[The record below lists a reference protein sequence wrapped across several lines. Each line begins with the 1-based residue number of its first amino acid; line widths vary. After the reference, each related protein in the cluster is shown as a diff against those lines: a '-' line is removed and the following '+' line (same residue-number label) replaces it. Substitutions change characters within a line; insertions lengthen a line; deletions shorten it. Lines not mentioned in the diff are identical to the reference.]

1 MGKSPDTVV
10 SMVHDYFQKHG
21 LGEKNITIH
30 ADNCSSQ
37 NKNNTMIW
45 YLAWRV
51 MNGLHKRITYSF
63 MVPGHTKF
71 SPDGFF
77 GLIKL
82 KLRKSEV
89 DDIDDLIE
97 IVNNSTTAM
106 YNLAQPV
113 YENSERKV
121 DFYQWN
127 AFLSKYFKILPG
139 ISKYYHFLFESE
151 HPGYIKYK
159 RCHSDDFGS
168 YNCLLKD
175 HSLDINSINLD
186 DELKI
191 KEAIG
196 LSASRQW
203 YLYDQIRDLVQNPN
217 KRNNICPEPSVP
229 RH

>member
-1 MGKSPDTVV
+1 
-10 SMVHDYFQKHG
+10 MV
-21 LGEKNITIH
+21 
-30 ADNCSSQ
+30 
-37 NKNNTMIW
+37 
-45 YLAWRV
+45 
-51 MNGLHKRITYSF
+51 
-63 MVPGHTKF
+63 
-71 SPDGFF
+71 FF

-82 KLRKSEV
+82 KSRKSEV
-89 DDIDDLIE
+89 DDIDDLVE

-113 YENSERKV
+113 YENNERKV

-159 RCHSDDFGS
+159 RCHSDDFRS

-175 HSLDINSINLD
+175 HSLDINSISLD

-203 YLYDQIRDLVQNPN
+203 YSYDQIQDLVQNPN